1 MLDHV
6 HVHHSTV
13 VFTTTFKW
21 LTCGHH
27 CALFNVVG
35 DVTCI
40 GIAFLL
46 LLVVAALGGGD
57 GELLGVVELTDRQRR
72 LALPRRR

>member
-1 MLDHV
+1 MWFVIFSTYKFCLYI
-6 HVHHSTV
+6 HSDV
-13 VFTTTFKW
+13 VFMTATFKW

-27 CALFNVVG
+27 RVLFNVVG
-35 DVTCI
+35 NVTCI

-57 GELLGVVELTDRQRR
+57 GELLGVVELTDR
-72 LALPRRR
+72 